1 MRAIRASSA
10 GLAMGLCCTLS
21 ASARAEADKPRA
33 TDDGLTVPAPSNAF
47 ELGISAAY
55 TQPFGHVWEDT
66 DISSIINAG
75 GGVTLDLGYRAT
87 PSLSIGAAVH
97 FHEST
102 ADTSIGVANDFRGGA
117 ATLHATYH
125 VLPYGLVD
133 PWVSLGTGYRLLWS
147 VLRGADNDHFTH
159 GIQAVRAFA
168 GIDFRTTRDGAVGPF
183 IGADVNVMMFD
194 QVDGREASTMV
205 SPAVN
210 TFITVGA
217 MGRFDIGGS
226 RTVPGATVA
235 KRHASAD

>member
-1 MRAIRASSA
+1 MRAIRATSVALSV
-10 GLAMGLCCTLS
+10 GLCCTLS
-21 ASARAEADKPRA
+21 ASARAESNEPSPADE
-33 TDDGLTVPAPSNAF
+33 GLTVPAPSNAF
-47 ELGISAAY
+47 ELGINAAY
-55 TQPFGHVWEDT
+55 TQPFGLIWDDT

-75 GGVTLDLGYRAT
+75 GGVTLDLGYRAI
-87 PSLSIGAAVH
+87 PSLSISAAVH

-125 VLPYGLVD
+125 VLPYDLVD
-133 PWVSLGTGYRLLWS
+133 PWVSLGAGYRLLWS

-159 GIQAVRAFA
+159 GIQAVRALA
-168 GIDFRTTRDGAVGPF
+168 GIDFRTTRDAAIGPF
-183 IGADVNVMMFD
+183 IGGDVNVMLFD
-194 QVDGREASTMV
+194 HVDGGEMSTI

-226 RTVPGATVA
+226 RTVPGATVT
-235 KRHASAD
+235 KRHASVD